1 MGAFGC
7 LFQLGLVFVRY
18 FPVAERKIR
27 RLSWSTYARVYF
39 GLWWFPRLESIV
51 GREDIAAGGGSRKL
65 ADYIFHVHTG
75 NRERECTGSGKRP
88 GILQARPSDG
98 LPSASLKPPK
108 GSITALTVPP
118 TGTQVCSYVSLC
130 KTSLI
135 KTAAAVS
142 VLTYSDTRII
152 DTYSRIYVTAVT
164 KHWWS
169 QHWCFHQVRL

>member
-1 MGAFGC
+1 M
-7 LFQLGLVFVRY
+7 
-18 FPVAERKIR
+18 
-27 RLSWSTYARVYF
+27 
-39 GLWWFPRLESIV
+39 WWFPRLESIV